1 MKRFCET
8 AAASAIATAIVLG
21 LLVNSSDSQ
30 AVAENTIPSVSLPAL
45 TGPYQVGKTSYDL
58 VDSSRQEI
66 YSTNTTDKR
75 ELMVYVW
82 YPTSAVPGA
91 TPAPYLEDALVQAL
105 GTQFQQE
112 GLSPDLIN
120 IFSSVQTHASLK
132 TPISTAQASYPVVLF
147 SHGFGGLPEN
157 YSSLAEELASNG
169 YIVASISHTYDASLT
184 VFPDG
189 RSVRQASVLAA
200 ESSLDT
206 ETVNH
211 LDQEDV
217 NIRVDDARFVLNEL
231 TNLNADDPQ
240 NLLTGHLDLN
250 RVGIFGHSMGGN
262 TVVQAM
268 LLDSRFKAGLD
279 LDGNRLLN
287 ATLLGRWVIGKEG
300 KNSLARPLM
309 LINAEVPIIPEEQ
322 LIPSLQLKGDVYN
335 LSIQGTKHGD
345 FETDIATIMQN
356 TSAYSPQLADQL
368 KAHFGDVFGEHPTLA
383 DLPVVAK

>member
-1 MKRFCET
+1 ML
-8 AAASAIATAIVLG
+8 ASKHLFPR
-21 LLVNSSDSQ
+21 LK
-30 AVAENTIPSVSLPAL
+30 
-45 TGPYQVGKTSYDL
+45 QVTLSY
-58 VDSSRQEI
+58 
-66 YSTNTTDKR
+66 
-75 ELMVYVW
+75 
-82 YPTSAVPGA
+82 
-91 TPAPYLEDALVQAL
+91 
-105 GTQFQQE
+105 
-112 GLSPDLIN
+112 
-120 IFSSVQTHASLK
+120 
-132 TPISTAQASYPVVLF
+132 F

-287 ATLLGRWVIGKEG
+287 ATLLGRWVIERK
-300 KNSLARPLM
+300 AR
-309 LINAEVPIIPEEQ
+309 
-322 LIPSLQLKGDVYN
+322 
-335 LSIQGTKHGD
+335 
-345 FETDIATIMQN
+345 IA
-356 TSAYSPQLADQL
+356 
-368 KAHFGDVFGEHPTLA
+368 
-383 DLPVVAK
+383 